1 MPVTGDAIRWS
12 CLKKKREVPTVDV
25 LSHFLVPE
33 MKILSDSEKTKLL
46 SKFGINENQLPKMP
60 SGDQAAMALKAVPG
74 NVIRIERDDG
84 TGKYTTYRVV
94 IE

>member
-1 MPVTGDAIRWS
+1 MRFRWS
-12 CLKKKREVPTVDV
+12 CLKKKREVPTADV

-33 MKILSDSEKTKLL
+33 MKILSDSEKAKLYA
-46 SKFGINENQLPKMP
+46 KFGIDEHKLPRITSKDP
-60 SGDQAAMALKAVPG
+60 EVVALKAVLG

-94 IE
+94 VE